1 MGLIGLMSPIS
12 PIHEAPSF
20 SEEATMSEWIGKT
33 ALVTGASYG
42 IGESFARRL
51 AADGANVIV
60 TARSRDRLD
69 ALANGLR
76 SRYGV
81 EITVIEAD
89 LAGASAT
96 EEIFNATEGRGR
108 RVDLLVNNAGFGAVG
123 DFAEIP
129 LKRQLE
135 MIQVNVTALVELS
148 HLFLRPMIK
157 RRAGAIIQVA
167 STASFQGVPYSSI
180 YSATKAFI
188 LNFSEGL
195 WAECREYG
203 VRVLALCPGPTA
215 THFQTVAG
223 TSHLRNPDKMQTPEE
238 VVETGLRA
246 LDKNRSV
253 AISGFGNQLMIGAER
268 LVTRNLVTRI
278 AARLYRPF
286 STGAASDYGSP

>member
-1 MGLIGLMSPIS
+1 
-12 PIHEAPSF
+12 
-20 SEEATMSEWIGKT
+20 MSEWKGKT

-60 TARSRDRLD
+60 IARSRDRLD

-89 LAGASAT
+89 LASAT
-96 EEIFNATEGRGR
+96 APGEIYEATEGRGR
-108 RVDLLVNNAGFGAVG
+108 KIDLFINNAGFGAVG
-123 DFAEIP
+123 DFASIP
-129 LKRQLE
+129 LDLQLE
-135 MIQVNVTALVELS
+135 MIQVNVSSLVTLS
-148 HLFLRPMIK
+148 HLFLQPMIK

-215 THFQTVAG
+215 THFQSVAG
-223 TSHLRNPDKMQTPEE
+223 TTHLRNPDKMQTPDE
-238 VVETGLRA
+238 VVEVGLNA
-246 LDKNRSV
+246 LAKNQSV
-253 AISGFGNQLMIGAER
+253 SISGLSNQLMIGVER
-268 LVTRNLVTRI
+268 FVPRNLVTRI
-278 AARLYRPF
+278 AARLYRSA
-286 STGAASDYGSP
+286 STGSNSDHGSP